1 MDLLKDFLLYG
12 LVDLLLNYSLRYV
25 LLQVLVLLCPFGI
38 MSLINSSTSWIFRAW
53 SKALLSLIAIQF
65 FVPIVLIVIFSIGE
79 DNQLLFVSG
88 IYVLTK
94 ANSYVR
100 ELFGGISTEFSGNF
114 SGISSLL
121 KKLKYL

>member
-1 MDLLKDFLLYG
+1 MDLLRAFLLYG

-53 SKALLSLIAIQF
+53 GKALLSLIAIQF
-65 FVPIVLIVIFSIGE
+65 FVPIVLIVIFCIGE

-114 SGISSLL
+114 SGITSLL
-121 KKLKYL
+121 KK

>member
-121 KKLKYL
+121 KK